1 MSQIPLDITLI
12 FTKAGRLRICLEKSN
27 YTVDTWNLFGCCL
40 NVEYVIRIANTIQ
53 HRRIQIRDVGC
64 VVSGAF

>member
-12 FTKAGRLRICLEKSN
+12 FTKVGRLRICFEKSN